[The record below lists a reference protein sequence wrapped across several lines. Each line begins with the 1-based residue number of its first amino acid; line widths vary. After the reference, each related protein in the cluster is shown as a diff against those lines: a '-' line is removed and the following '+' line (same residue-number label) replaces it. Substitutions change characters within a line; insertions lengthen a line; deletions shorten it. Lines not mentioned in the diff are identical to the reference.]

1 MKTMSEVRARQQSF
15 AGPSLSLFAVV
26 VAFVATSCFDAHQVD
41 PGVLMID
48 DFDHGAFPA
57 DATFVPWMCFAYN
70 PSSNQNYSCAYDTD
84 TYDGS
89 KYSLR
94 LDFEVADPVNL
105 MMDYGGAG
113 LATYAPFGLHQDLTA
128 FTTLEFDARL
138 ESGIPVLPF
147 GAKLNVA
154 FGCSTARVTDG
165 SAPGNLY
172 VVANVDYDHNSDW
185 GHVVV
190 SLANFSFQSTDTRL
204 IDGGVAGC
212 LRLVDEMDIN
222 VEAELPDG
230 ASGAGTLNVDNIY
243 LK

>member
-1 MKTMSEVRARQQSF
+1 MKRMSEVKARQQSS
-15 AGPSLSLFAVV
+15 AGPSLALFAVA
-26 VAFVATSCFDAHQVD
+26 VAFVASSCFDAHQVD

-57 DATFVPWMCFAYN
+57 DATFMPWMCFAYN
-70 PSSNQNYSCAYDTD
+70 PNSNRNYSCAYDTD

-94 LDFEVADPVNL
+94 LDFEVTDPVNL

-113 LATYAPFGLHQDLTA
+113 LGTNAPFGLQEDLTA
-128 FTTLEFDARL
+128 FTKLEFDARL
-138 ESGIPVLPF
+138 ESRIPVLPV
-147 GAKLNVA
+147 GAKLNIS
-154 FGCSTARVTDG
+154 FGCSTARLTDG
-165 SAPGNLY
+165 SAPGDLY
-172 VVANVDYDHNSDW
+172 VVANVDYDHNNNW
-185 GHVVV
+185 GHVFVA
-190 SLANFSFQSTDTRL
+190 LANFSSQSIDTRL

-230 ASGAGTLNVDNIY
+230 MSGAGTLNIDDIH
-243 LK
+243 LE